1 MIYPQEIEVW
11 YILPAIRREIS
22 KSLVKNG
29 LTQKNIAL
37 RLGITESAVSQYLKE
52 KRASEIKFDDNVLDA
67 IKKSSKKI
75 AKNENVMK
83 EIERIIHL
91 MKKTKF
97 ICKIHHRYDH
107 SLPENC
113 DNCIY
118 EK

>member
-11 YILPAIRREIS
+11 YLLPAIRREIS
-22 KSLVKNG
+22 KSLVRNG
-29 LTQKNIAL
+29 LTQREVAL
-37 RLGITESAVSQYLKE
+37 KLGITESAVSQYLKE
-52 KRASEIKFDDNVLDA
+52 KRAIEIKFDNSVLNS
-67 IKKSSKKI
+67 IEKSSKKI
-75 AKNENVMK
+75 SRNENVMK
-83 EIERIIHL
+83 EIEKIIHL

-97 ICKIHHRYDH
+97 ICKIHHKYDH